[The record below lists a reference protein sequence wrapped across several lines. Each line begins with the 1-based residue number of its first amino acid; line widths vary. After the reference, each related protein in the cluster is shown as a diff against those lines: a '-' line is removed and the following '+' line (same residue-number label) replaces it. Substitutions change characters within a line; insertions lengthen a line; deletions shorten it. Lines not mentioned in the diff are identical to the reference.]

1 MTVDYLIV
9 GQGIC
14 GTMLSW
20 FLYKE
25 GKSFCVLDEE
35 REQTASGIAAGII
48 NPVTGRRYV
57 TTWMI
62 EDLMPFAIDT
72 YQKAGIAVGM
82 ELVHRKNTIEFF
94 TSVQMREA
102 FLKRIT
108 EDDTYVKTFPD
119 QNHFNRFFD
128 HEFGCGEITPCYTVN
143 IQDLVMLW
151 RKKLIATG
159 AFRAHSYNGAA
170 LKVDKDQVQYE
181 DITAQKIIFCNGTGT
196 MQEHWFKLL
205 PFAPNKGE
213 ALVIECKGLNEQF
226 IFKRGMMLAPLP
238 TKDHYWVGSNYL
250 WEFDDVLPTE
260 TFLSHAKALLD
271 IWLKLPYRII
281 SHKSALRPATL
292 ERRPFVGFHPLF
304 PSVGILNGMGSKGTS
319 LAPYFANQLVQQ
331 MVHGLPI
338 LAEASIDRFSR
349 ILSK

>member
-20 FLYKE
+20 FLAKE
-25 GKSFCVLDEE
+25 GRSFCILDEE

-72 YQKAGIAVGM
+72 YEQAGSAIGLD
-82 ELVHRKNTIEFF
+82 LVQTKNTIDFF

-108 EDDTYVKTFPD
+108 EDDSYVKTFPD
-119 QNHFNRFFD
+119 QNQFNPHFNY
-128 HEFGCGEITPCYTVN
+128 EFGCGEIKPCYTIN
-143 IQDLVMLW
+143 ISEMVIQW
-151 RKKLIATG
+151 RKKLHDSG
-159 AFRAHSYNGAA
+159 SFRAHSFNGSN
-170 LKVDKDQVQYE
+170 LIVEKDHVRYD
-181 DITAQKIIFCNGTGT
+181 DITAQKIIFCNGTDT
-196 MQEHWFKLL
+196 MKEPWFNLL

-213 ALVIECKGLNEQF
+213 ALVIECKGLNDEF

-238 TKDHYWVGSNYL
+238 TKDHYWLGSNYH
-250 WEFDDVLPTE
+250 WEYPDLLPTE
-260 TFLSHAKALLD
+260 NFLVQSKTLLD
-271 IWLKLPYRII
+271 KWLKLPYRVI
-281 SHKSALRPATL
+281 SHKAALRPATL
-292 ERRPFVGFHPLF
+292 ERRPFVGFHPLY

-319 LAPYFANQLVQQ
+319 LAPWFANQLVQQ

-338 LAEASIDRFSR
+338 SPEASIDRFSR